1 MPIDLGDIR
10 PGLTIEYEGEVYYV
24 LNAEHAKLGR
34 GGAFVRARLRNIKTD
49 AVIEKTI
56 KPGDRFDLA
65 FIERKNLQ
73 FIYRSADEY
82 VFIDPET
89 YEQIPLSPSL
99 LGEATIFLKEGIDVQ
114 AIIYEGKVIG
124 IELPITVDLEVVETE
139 PGVRGDTA
147 SGGSK
152 PATLETGL
160 VIQVPFFI
168 EKGDIVRVD
177 TRTSEY
183 VERVR

>member
-24 LNAEHAKLGR
+24 LSAEHAKLGR
-34 GGAFVRARLRNIKTD
+34 GGAFVRARLRNLKTD
-49 AVIEKTI
+49 AVVDKTI
-56 KPGDRFDLA
+56 KPGDKFDLA
-65 FIERKNLQ
+65 FIERKSLLYL
-73 FIYRSADEY
+73 YRSADEY
-82 VFIDPET
+82 VFMDPET
-89 YEQIPLSPSL
+89 YEQISLSPSL
-99 LGEATIFLKEGIDVQ
+99 LGEAVDFLKEGVDVQ
-114 AIIYEGKVIG
+114 AIIYEGKIIG
-124 IELPITVDLEVVETE
+124 VELPITVELEVVETD

-160 VIQVPFFI
+160 VVQVPFFI

-177 TRTSEY
+177 TRTREY